1 MCLESWTPISDS
13 FIKACFYSLY
23 IKTTIIQVYEPDND
37 AEEKAKDDFYD
48 PLQKVTDGISK
59 HDTLIITG
67 DWNAKEGERR
77 EGEERV
83 IGKEVPGT
91 TIENSLMHSAPRNNL
106 ALTST
111 TFPHKQI
118 HQHTWTSPDGQIRNQ
133 IDLVAVNSRFKRD
146 QSLIPGRT
154 EALTSPVTTI

>member
-1 MCLESWTPISDS
+1 MDQTMMQKRKPKTIS
-13 FIKACFYSLY
+13 
-23 IKTTIIQVYEPDND
+23 TTHYRKSHTEYQ
-37 AEEKAKDDFYD
+37 
-48 PLQKVTDGISK
+48 SM
-59 HDTLIITG
+59 TLIIMG

-83 IGKEVPGT
+83 TGKEARQVPGT
-91 TIENSLMHSAPRNNL
+91 TIENSLMYSAPRNNL

-118 HQHTWTSPDGQIRNQ
+118 HKYTWTSPDGQIRNQ

-146 QSLIPGRT
+146 QSLIQSRT